1 MKLLSNLLILVR
13 CSKYDLRK
21 MSFKNKIADSNSAFL
36 TPVKLLYYRFFNKYY
51 QVNDIISRSQITD
64 DGSLKVTLKSG
75 IILESPPSQIPAEI
89 NFTERY
95 NYGTKSKM
103 DKILDVNKYY
113 FLYEI
118 LSELFIH
125 SEYFSY
131 FDINEGDTVI
141 DAGANIGGFTV
152 QAAKKVGPQGKVIA
166 IEPDEQNRITLQRNL
181 DNNNLKNVEII
192 PLALWSE
199 KCTKEFHISNRPG
212 EHTLIDYDNELF
224 TNKQVV
230 TIHCETLDEIIE
242 RKGYDK
248 VSYLKMDIEGAE
260 IEAIKGA
267 TKFLTTQSPKLLIE
281 ALHEV
286 NGEAAF
292 KSIVPPLQSLG
303 YKLLREVDGYRGT
316 IIAKK

>member
-1 MKLLSNLLILVR
+1 
-13 CSKYDLRK
+13 
-21 MSFKNKIADSNSAFL
+21 MSYKNKIADSKSPLL
-36 TPVKLLYYRFFNKYY
+36 TPIKMIYYRLFNKYY
-51 QVNDIISRSQITD
+51 QVNDIIAQSSITH
-64 DGSLKVTLKSG
+64 DGSLKVSLKNG
-75 IILESPPSQIPAEI
+75 IILESPPSKIPAEI

-125 SEYFSY
+125 SEYFTY

-152 QAAKKVGPQGKVIA
+152 QAAKKVGSKGKVIA

-181 DNNNLKNVEII
+181 DNNNLQNVEII

-199 KCTKEFHISNRPG
+199 KCTKEFHISKRPG

-230 TIHCETLDEIIE
+230 TIHCETIDEIIE
-242 RKGYDK
+242 SNGYDN

-286 NGEAAF
+286 NGKAAF
-292 KSIVPPLQSLG
+292 EQIVPSLKSFG